1 MAPKPPTRGI
11 TTVSVHNP
19 RPDYSITRPGFTAL
33 FDGGPGHRIPA
44 RPTPSAVQTSID
56 SGLNRIISVPAQ
68 VTVSTTAVA
77 QSAAVVRERPLR
89 DYWITSLVELPL
101 ADVEGISTL
110 KGRQYVQVPEGGT
123 VQVGLDT
130 ASGLYRAKLPSEL
143 HPSGPLL
150 QFDADSR
157 LWQPI
162 ETWAPSTYP
171 LSPTRLEAFRTD
183 LDFNTVEPGEDGLLR
198 FNGKLYVQIENHAY
212 QVLHDLDASAPQRA
226 VMRIVRPDDPVA
238 TDATNVY
245 VASRSGRSEA
255 ITFNARSGWR
265 GTSLTGVAGMP
276 RGAAAQ
282 PSDLWQHLE
291 VAVALEGIN
300 KRIKL
305 DQDKREQLINAWL
318 EASKAQG
325 EHAQT
330 VRQETIALLDREIH
344 CHKQLK
350 HLGKALKYYEEQKSS
365 IKRFLK
371 QDDYI
376 ENMIRLQK
384 KQMLVYQQLIECGL
398 TRHALEGPMISLDP
412 QRLPRTVNVL
422 GRILSHLKKRQHIA
436 DNLVEKWRVSPDDF
450 RADVLSPMDTHNVV
464 ASWVLTK
471 SLMLDNPQSTG
482 NAPLASELATRFGQ
496 ATFVYGALG
505 AVPEASR
512 PAVLNGLLQECT
524 AIRQWF
530 ERLDL
535 AAGEQHAT
543 SRMEI
548 TAELEIFEQMLVGR
562 LHQLLQQAD
571 RPLLTFDQ
579 QDVDF
584 EFIPAQDRSG
594 SQPPPKLIFGAKK
607 NGVYKFHVG
616 ERRRTAQ
623 NEKVIE
629 VRNLHNP
636 RQPSQTYDPGRGE
649 WRSPRATPQRSLPS
663 LVAEANQHLDRVE
676 AHIRAALREERQ
688 KNHPNNIVEM
698 LESKAEAFN
707 DTALQLQ
714 RPELAHGETGAL
726 IRQLQDASQRL
737 RDEGE
742 NIRLRIYK
750 DKHVLNID
758 RLLYLI
764 DKGHVNARKVESR
777 LKRGKGSDRDYLDIY
792 VVTDA
797 RTHDPLWHAHFHY
810 ARRDSSDL
818 NFNVPGAHLKT
829 LEQSRMGV
837 RSQRREELAQRPHRP
852 IWRAHLDSHTAQK
865 IFDLAA
871 ASALPHDTA
880 QAMTPNR
887 PAASV
892 EEATVQR
899 LQGM

>member
-1 MAPKPPTRGI
+1 
-11 TTVSVHNP
+11 V
-19 RPDYSITRPGFTAL
+19 
-33 FDGGPGHRIPA
+33 
-44 RPTPSAVQTSID
+44 PSRA
-56 SGLNRIISVPAQ
+56 
-68 VTVSTTAVA
+68 TVSTTAA
-77 QSAAVVRERPLR
+77 AESAAVVHERPLG
-89 DYWITSLVELPL
+89 DYWITSLVVLPP
-101 ADVEGISTL
+101 ANAEGISTL

-183 LDFNTVEPGEDGLLR
+183 LDFSTAEPGEDGLLR

-226 VMRIVRPDDPVA
+226 VMRIVRPDDPIA
-238 TDATNVY
+238 TDAANVY
-245 VASRSGRSEA
+245 VASRSGRSEP
-255 ITFNARSGWR
+255 IIFHARHGWR
-265 GTSLTGVAGMP
+265 GTSVTGAAGMQ
-276 RGAAAQ
+276 RGTGAA
-282 PSDLWQHLE
+282 PLEPWQYLE
-291 VAVALEGIN
+291 VGIRLNRFN
-300 KRIKL
+300 KRME
-305 DQDKREQLINAWL
+305 QDIAKSEHLKDVWRSVREAGGERS
-318 EASKAQG
+318 EA
-325 EHAQT
+325 
-330 VRQETIALLDREIH
+330 VRRETMALLDRELH
-344 CHKQLK
+344 GHQ
-350 HLGKALKYYEEQKSS
+350 ALKSLAKAIKFHEQEKPKVRRFIKKDDYEQK
-365 IKRFLK
+365 
-371 QDDYI
+371 
-376 ENMIRLQK
+376 MIVLQK
-384 KQMLVYQQLIECGL
+384 TQMSFYSQLVECGL
-398 TRHALEGPMISLDP
+398 TRHALGGPLIDIE
-412 QRLPRTVNVL
+412 RLPRTVNVL
-422 GRILSHLKKRQHIA
+422 GKILGHMRERQHIA
-436 DNLVEKWRVSPDDF
+436 DNLVNTWRVSPDAF
-450 RADVLSPMDTHNVV
+450 SAYALTPMDTHDVV
-464 ASWVLTK
+464 ASWVLAK
-471 SLMLDNPQSTG
+471 SLILDNPQSTG
-482 NAPLASELATRFGQ
+482 HAPLASELAARFGQ
-496 ATFVYGALG
+496 ATFVYGALD
-505 AVPEASR
+505 AVPEVSH

-524 AIRQWF
+524 AIRHWF

-548 TAELEIFEQMLVGR
+548 TAELEIFEQTLVHR
-562 LHQLLQQAD
+562 LNQLLQQAD
-571 RPLLTFDQ
+571 RPVLTFDQ
-579 QDVDF
+579 QNVDF

-594 SQPPPKLIFGAKK
+594 DQPPPKLIFRAKK

-616 ERRRTAQ
+616 EGRRTAQ

-649 WRSPRATPQRSLPS
+649 WRTPRATPQRSLPS
-663 LVAEANQHLDRVE
+663 LVAEANRHLERVE
-676 AHIRAALREERQ
+676 AHVGAARREERR

-698 LESKAEAFN
+698 LESRAEALD

-714 RPELAHGETGAL
+714 RPELAQGETGAL
-726 IRQLQDASQRL
+726 IRQLRDASQRL

-742 NIRLRIYK
+742 KIRLRIYK

-764 DKGHVNARKVESR
+764 DKGHVNARKIESR

-818 NFNVPGAHLKT
+818 NFNVGGAHLKT
-829 LEQSRMGV
+829 LEQSRRGV
-837 RSQRREELAQRPHRP
+837 SSQRREELAQRPHRP
-852 IWRAHLDSHTAQK
+852 IWRVPLDGHTAQK

-871 ASALPHDTA
+871 ASTPPMTQP